1 MNQIVVLGSS
11 LEALERA
18 HMILDQDMSAKI
30 MIYTEDAEVGFP
42 DAEVFDETD
51 LDEYLSSIPDGWV
64 GSILGTVERG
74 GPSVIAHSWL
84 CKAMAIR
91 LAERG
96 VQFQLRTSIL
106 GIDKNRQEI
115 SFRGGGRVP
124 SGVDC
129 YDELHDFR

>member
-1 MNQIVVLGSS
+1 MSRIVILGSS
-11 LEALERA
+11 LEALQNA
-18 HMILDQDMSAKI
+18 HKTLDKRPSLEI
-30 MIYTEDAEVGFP
+30 TIYTEDAEVGFP

-124 SGVDC
+124 SGVDR